1 MSAPKCSP
9 PCCLRERRRF
19 RHCSPFSPRG
29 WQIMPESFWCS
40 VALVTSLPRS
50 LLHLLMGK
58 WGWPGS
64 GPSFPILVAGGAL
77 TVVQDSCDKDT
88 AMGMHLGVF
97 CRASPSPG
105 QFMVTGRPQPP
116 VGAALGSA
124 CSKTDLAELS
134 RELEFPMLSAARAL
148 LGNPCWLTAQP
159 GTVRTRSQSFALSD
173 EKKKKSNQEL
183 IPCICICQTFTRWGL

>member
-1 MSAPKCSP
+1 MPPVCNFLPSGFGCLASARRCSGGSVVSWIKHHVGAEFKIRTSSRSSSSPLSDGWALLLQGMSALKCSP

-40 VALVTSLPRS
+40 VALDTSLPHS
-50 LLHLLMGK
+50 LHHLLMGK

-64 GPSFPILVAGGAL
+64 GPSFPILVAGGVL
-77 TVVQDSCDKDT
+77 TVVQDSCDKDR
-88 AMGMHLGVF
+88 AMGMHPGMLCSV
-97 CRASPSPG
+97 SPSPG

-124 CSKTDLAELS
+124 K
-134 RELEFPMLSAARAL
+134 
-148 LGNPCWLTAQP
+148 
-159 GTVRTRSQSFALSD
+159 
-173 EKKKKSNQEL
+173 
-183 IPCICICQTFTRWGL
+183 QT